1 MAGDRKY
8 TSVAIAL
15 HWIIAVLIV
24 VMIFAG
30 WQTDDLRQA
39 MLEGDTSVDPANV
52 FMLFNWHKTIGLLIL
67 VLSLFRLGWRLGH
80 KVPPLPDGM
89 NALERFAANA
99 THWAFYALMIGMPL
113 GGWITAS
120 ASGLPS
126 FLFNVESMPL
136 PSLVGENEAVYEIVG
151 EVHSKAAWAILVLL
165 GLHIG
170 AALKHH
176 FVDRDDVLTRMVTF
190 LKPKG

>member
-1 MAGDRKY
+1 MANDRKY
-8 TSVAIAL
+8 TAVAIAL
-15 HWIIAVLIV
+15 HWIIAILII

-30 WQTDDLRQA
+30 WQTDDMRQA
-39 MLEGDTSVDPANV
+39 MLEGDTSIDPANV
-52 FMLFNWHKTIGLLIL
+52 AMLFNWHKTTGLLIL
-67 VLSLFRLGWRLGH
+67 VLSLIRLGWRLSH

-89 NALERFAANA
+89 NAFERFAATA
-99 THWAFYALMIGMPL
+99 THWGFYALMIGMPL

-120 ASGLPS
+120 ASGFPS
-126 FLFNVESMPL
+126 FLFNAEFLPL
-136 PSLVGENEAVYEIVG
+136 PSLVDENEAVYEIVG
-151 EVHSKAAWAILVLL
+151 EVHSKGAWAILVLL